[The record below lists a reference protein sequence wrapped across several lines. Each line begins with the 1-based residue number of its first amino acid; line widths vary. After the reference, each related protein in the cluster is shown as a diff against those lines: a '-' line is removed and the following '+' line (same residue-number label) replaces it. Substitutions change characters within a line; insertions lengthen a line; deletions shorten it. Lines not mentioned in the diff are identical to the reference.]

1 MRTTIEII
9 QKLRTFL
16 NFGWVGGEE
25 RKKGGEK
32 QIQPPPSGGTYD
44 NINWSGRSAALQHLV

>member
-16 NFGWVGGEE
+16 NFGWVGGE
-25 RKKGGEK
+25 KK
-32 QIQPPPSGGTYD
+32 IQPPSNDGTYD
-44 NINWSGRSAALQHLV
+44 NINWSRLQHFV

>member
-9 QKLRTFL
+9 QKLRIFL

-44 NINWSGRSAALQHLV
+44 NINWPG